1 MDISKEIKVLLARTG
16 KTQSDLAEMLRC
28 SQANIAKRLSNNSW
42 KVNDLEEIAELL
54 GYKLN
59 ISFEEKADK

>member
-16 KTQSDLAEMLRC
+16 KTQSDLAEMLGC

-42 KVNDLEEIAELL
+42 KVNDLEEIADKL

-59 ISFEEKADK
+59 ISFEEKAE